1 MKEKKYLMIPFGIV
15 TATIATLGIVCLTT
29 TVTNAAS
36 DGENRKIEIKEV
48 EINEKDRVSPTIK
61 VKDNISLEE
70 ESKFKLSDYVTAT
83 DANGGKLDVTTITT
97 VDTKKVGE
105 QTITVTAT
113 DANGN
118 FTQKNV
124 KVTIIAKPTPTP
136 EVVEET
142 QTHQST
148 GSNKTYSYNNNSS
161 SQAQTY
167 TPTYQAPVE
176 QPVQQEQQSSGTT
189 YYAPEENTSS
199 GNGFYSSESACRAAH
214 GTGQCI
220 PVVGDASGYTWQ
232 P

>member
-1 MKEKKYLMIPFGIV
+1 MKKKKYLMIPFGIV
-15 TATIATLGIVCLTT
+15 TATIATLGIICLTT
-29 TVTNAAS
+29 MVTNAAS
-36 DGENRKIEIKEV
+36 DGETKTIEIKEV
-48 EINEKDRVSPTIK
+48 EINEKVRVSPTIK

-83 DANGGKLDVTTITT
+83 DVNGEKLDVTAITT

-124 KVTIIAKPTPTP
+124 KVTITAKPTPTP
-136 EVVEET
+136 EIVEET
-142 QTHQST
+142 QQSSGT
-148 GSNKTYSYNNNSS
+148 SKTYSYSNSRS